1 MQVKALLFDVF
12 GTCVDWFGSV
22 SREIQRHAADIGCA
36 TDVAAMTLAWR
47 QAYFDG
53 MAEVRAGREP
63 WRKVDDIHRE
73 ALDRLLD
80 EYGMDALDESA
91 RLRLNRVWHHL
102 QPWPDTR
109 QGLHALR
116 QDHYIATLS
125 NGNLELLID
134 LARFGELPWDMLFCS
149 DLFKAFKP
157 DTRTYLGACDMLDLQ
172 TQEVMMVACH
182 RGDLQAAADCGLQTG
197 FVHRAAEFGHHR
209 VADVAQPGEFTRVA
223 HDFNDLAEQL
233 EAAA

>member
-12 GTCVDWFGSV
+12 GTCVDWYGSV
-22 SREIQRHAADIGCA
+22 SRELQRHATDIGCDA
-36 TDVAAMTLAWR
+36 DVAAMTLAWR

-53 MAEVRAGREP
+53 MAEVRAGRAP

-73 ALDRLLD
+73 ALDRLLGSH
-80 EYGMDALDESA
+80 GMQALDEAA
-91 RLRLNRVWHHL
+91 RARLNRIWHHL

-109 QGLHALR
+109 HGLHALR

-125 NGNLELLID
+125 NGNLQLLID
-134 LARFGELPWDMLFCS
+134 LARFGELPWDTLFCS

-157 DTRTYLGACDMLDLQ
+157 DTRTYLGACGLLDLRAQ
-172 TQEVMMVACH
+172 DVMMVACH
-182 RGDLQAAADCGLQTG
+182 RGDLQAAAACGLQTG
-197 FVHRAAEFGHHR
+197 FVHRPAEFGHHHT
-209 VADVAQPGEFTRVA
+209 ADIAQPGEFTLVA
-223 HDFNDLAEQL
+223 NDFNDLAEQL